1 MEDTQTKKIPAS
13 LKHPESTNTFSQ
25 TVPRWAPLQCSQE
38 NVKSPSRR
46 GDDSSND
53 NLWIAKLLESQK
65 QNFPHSACHRL
76 ARNAAETIWQ
86 T

>member
-53 NLWIAKLLESQK
+53 NL
-65 QNFPHSACHRL
+65 
-76 ARNAAETIWQ
+76 
-86 T
+86 